1 MACVFLLPVAFS
13 PAAHGRSKRVRLPGS
28 TSCIIHCGCRPGNVV
43 LLPCVAMLL
52 RPASLR
58 PTVCLDVTSLV
69 VYSDGYN
76 SGNIVQLVAHEWAV
90 HVATPDPR
98 SARLNCSLPSQ
109 RAACIAALDAEH
121 FGSHFPGAA
130 SLLDAIQQR

>member
-13 PAAHGRSKRVRLPGS
+13 PAAHGRSKRLRLPGS

-43 LLPCVAMLL
+43 LLPSVPMLL

-90 HVATPDPR
+90 HTYRKNKRYFATA
-98 SARLNCSLPSQ
+98 ARTT
-109 RAACIAALDAEH
+109 
-121 FGSHFPGAA
+121 
-130 SLLDAIQQR
+130 